1 MQIFKSNNIYLIHG
15 HGNIVKMNRGN
26 SSKSTEPVHKQPTK
40 ILPNPDRNIRETTMI
55 WSEHS
60 RKKIRCSH
68 QIIWETA
75 MIWLEVAA
83 ILREHLCI
91 RKNFRCPPPSLSSW
105 TYAPKHFMSFP
116 HKKANIANIF
126 WGSIIRDEGCNEWLA
141 LGFSQTLRC
150 LPHVVL

>member
-60 RKKIRCSH
+60 RKKNPDVLIRSLGK
-68 QIIWETA
+68 QRWSD
-75 MIWLEVAA
+75 WK
-83 ILREHLCI
+83 LR
-91 RKNFRCPPPSLSSW
+91 RF
-105 TYAPKHFMSFP
+105 
-116 HKKANIANIF
+116 
-126 WGSIIRDEGCNEWLA
+126 
-141 LGFSQTLRC
+141 
-150 LPHVVL
+150 